1 MWYEIS
7 VWGSFGDDG
16 RTVYCSRDLKRIKFI
31 MSLVKEKYG
40 VKEINLNTCLITLYD
55 QNVNRL
61 DGFYAHKSKYEE
73 ISKYLNSILTLEFFI
88 EEAKKR
94 YSSKYYDGLLPS
106 KGSYTFY
113 KLVYAYALE
122 CYENNHGLHEPKNEI
137 PEYLKMPEEERAK
150 MKILE
155 EKLAVQFD
163 KKWTKENCP
172 EMYEE
177 KYGKKE

>member
-1 MWYEIS
+1 MYYEIY
-7 VWGSFGDDG
+7 VDGDIAWAKDAEYG
-16 RTVYCSRDLKRIKFI
+16 TKSLKRAKFI

-73 ISKYLNSILTLEFFI
+73 ISKYLKSILILEIFI

-113 KLVYAYALE
+113 KLIYAYALE
-122 CYENNHGLHEPKNEI
+122 RYENNHDLYEPKNEI

-155 EKLAVQFD
+155 KQLEIQFD
-163 KKWTKENCP
+163 KKWTKENWP

-177 KYGKKE
+177 KYGKG